1 MPPPTDSFAWKDSTL
16 ERQLKELKERQFSDA
31 PDPKSGRDGANDKG
45 LGKSLQNWADKPLP
59 KVIKISLKQAGAE
72 LGQSQVLGYSLSEK
86 QIHQD

>member
-1 MPPPTDSFAWKDSTL
+1 MSTVYKNSIFQISTDSGSTNLPPPTDSFAWKDSTL

-59 KVIKISLKQAGAE
+59 KVIISL
-72 LGQSQVLGYSLSEK
+72 
-86 QIHQD
+86 